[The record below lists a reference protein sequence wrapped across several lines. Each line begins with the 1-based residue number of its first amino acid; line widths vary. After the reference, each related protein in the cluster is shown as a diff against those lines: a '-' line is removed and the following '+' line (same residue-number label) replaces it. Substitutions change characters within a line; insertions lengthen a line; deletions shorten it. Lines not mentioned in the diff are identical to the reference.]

1 MTSAN
6 TKKQVKFLG
15 LFLPGLN
22 IRDFE
27 NPRRMRGLNERP
39 TKLTP
44 L

>member
-1 MTSAN
+1 MTSAY

-22 IRDFE
+22 FRGTE
-27 NPRRMRGLNERP
+27 NPRRMWGKNKGWVK
-39 TKLTP
+39 TTP